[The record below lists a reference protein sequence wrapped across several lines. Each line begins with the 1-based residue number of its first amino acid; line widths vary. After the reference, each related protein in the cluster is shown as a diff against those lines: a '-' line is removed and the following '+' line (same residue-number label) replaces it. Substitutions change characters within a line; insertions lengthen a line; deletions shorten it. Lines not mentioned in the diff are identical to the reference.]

1 MSPVSKT
8 PLAENSEKADAHLSD
23 VHSSERIFANSFRL
37 RFPPSSRIRSIGR
50 VMSPRCLFVEQYF
63 HSVSARPFVP
73 HRMIERREDVRRD
86 IIVYSRSN
94 FGHPSVF
101 VDWRSLSVELC
112 YIAEFMSVLF
122 TRLDNGNRSCG
133 FRTSFASNF
142 IRESENRMC
151 LAQKKNIR
159 KEKYLL
165 TNYVKILFQRSLR
178 HFSR

>member
-1 MSPVSKT
+1 MYV
-8 PLAENSEKADAHLSD
+8 
-23 VHSSERIFANSFRL
+23 
-37 RFPPSSRIRSIGR
+37 
-50 VMSPRCLFVEQYF
+50 
-63 HSVSARPFVP
+63 
-73 HRMIERREDVRRD
+73 D

-94 FGHPSVF
+94 FGRPSVF
-101 VDWRSLSVELC
+101 VDRLLSVELC

-142 IRESENRMC
+142 IRGNPKIACASREE
-151 LAQKKNIR
+151 NIR